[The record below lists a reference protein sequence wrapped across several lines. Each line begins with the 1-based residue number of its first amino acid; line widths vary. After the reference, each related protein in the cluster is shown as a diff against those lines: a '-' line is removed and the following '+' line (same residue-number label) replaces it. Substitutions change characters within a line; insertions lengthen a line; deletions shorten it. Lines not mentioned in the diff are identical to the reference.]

1 MSMKQSN
8 GTKRTAAVEKLKRDG
23 ATADQIK
30 SFLRGWDQLNR
41 LAEQQGNENGCV
53 DIRTRQTSNLD
64 RRQRQATRN
73 QHGTGE
79 EIF

>member
-53 DIRTRQTSNLD
+53 DIRT
-64 RRQRQATRN
+64 
-73 QHGTGE
+73 
-79 EIF
+79 